1 MVNNYQRQ
9 GSISNA
15 HVGKD
20 FETVAQNYFRRQNS
34 IELDKGYGVKIGL
47 SVIKEHKF
55 DLGSSCPPVL
65 VECKSHRWTARDNA
79 PSAKMT
85 VWNEAMFYFYLA
97 PRKYRKILF
106 VIRDH
111 SAKRDATLAEYYV
124 KTHGHLIPDGV
135 EIWEYDEQRSAAKKV
150 N

>member
-1 MVNNYQRQ
+1 M
-9 GSISNA
+9 
-15 HVGKD
+15 
-20 FETVAQNYFRRQNS
+20 
-34 IELDKGYGVKIGL
+34 
-47 SVIKEHKF
+47 KEHKF

-79 PSAKMT
+79 PSVKMT

-135 EIWEYDEQRSAAKKV
+135 EIWEYDELQRSAAKKA